1 MAVLPALLAASMSFA
16 LALADDPPVPAPGTC
31 GLGEDHHDGADWGSI
46 SLTCS
51 APGELIGEVLFA
63 SYGTFTVS
71 CDGWKCP
78 VQPRG
83 SATPCAEFAAKG
95 TSQCGSCDW
104 SAGDCSDEHTLQPFV
119 EKLCLGKAS
128 CGPIPVGHGKG
139 YGPDPCSGVSKRL
152 GVAVRCCPAGKC
164 PISGGASLSL
174 VLVALALAYLAGGVA
189 LGSRVNGAGAS
200 LQAHPHYPNWLHVV
214 GLMHDGVSFV
224 RGGGRAGGYARV
236 GRDGGVAAEQPPKG
250 EAARSGEHRSGP
262 SSRQLPEKEPRQAS
276 DRGESR
282 KKKAKRR
289 RENSEATGTAAER
302 QAPVA
307 EPASAPAAGTPSA
320 GGGRWVH
327 VPG

>member
-1 MAVLPALLAASMSFA
+1 MAVPALLAASMSFA

-104 SAGDCSDEHTLQPFV
+104 SAGDCSDQHTLQPFV

-189 LGSRVNGAGAS
+189 LGSRVNGAGVS

-250 EAARSGEHRSGP
+250 EAARSGEQRSGP

-302 QAPVA
+302 PAA

>member
-104 SAGDCSDEHTLQPFV
+104 SAGDCSDQHTLQPFV

-189 LGSRVNGAGAS
+189 LGSRVNGAGVS

-214 GLMHDGVSFV
+214 GLMQDGVSFV
-224 RGGGRAGGYARV
+224 RGGRAGGYARV
-236 GRDGGVAAEQPPKG
+236 GRDGGVAAERPPKG
-250 EAARSGEHRSGP
+250 ESARSGGQRSGP
-262 SSRQLPEKEPRQAS
+262 SSRQPEKEPRQAS

-302 QAPVA
+302 PAA

>member
-1 MAVLPALLAASMSFA
+1 MAVPALLVASMSFA
-16 LALADDPPVPAPGTC
+16 LVLADDPPVPAPGVC
-31 GLGEDHHDGADWGSI
+31 GLGEDHHDGAAWGSI

-51 APGELIGEVLFA
+51 VPGELIGEVLFA

-95 TSQCGSCDW
+95 TSTCGSCDW
-104 SAGDCSDEHTLQPFV
+104 SAGDCSDQHTLQPFV

-139 YGPDPCSGVSKRL
+139 YGPDPCSGVAKRL

-174 VLVALALAYLAGGVA
+174 VLVALALAYLVGGVA
-189 LGSRVNGAGAS
+189 LGSRVNGAGVS
-200 LQAHPHYPNWLHVV
+200 LHAHPHYPNWLHVV
-214 GLMHDGVSFV
+214 GLVQDGVSFV
-224 RGGGRAGGYARV
+224 RGGRAGGYARV
-236 GRDGGVAAEQPPKG
+236 GRDGAAPEGTPKG
-250 EAARSGEHRSGP
+250 EAARSDGQRGGP
-262 SSRQLPEKEPRQAS
+262 SSRRPEKEPRQAS
-276 DRGESR
+276 GRGESR

-289 RENSEATGTAAER
+289 HENSEATGTAAER
-302 QAPVA
+302 PAPVA

-327 VPG
+327 VPN